1 MRSPPPRPRP
11 RPHALG
17 AWGERVACALLRRDG
32 WSILERG
39 YRLGRREI
47 DVIAR
52 RGSLL
57 AFVEVKTR
65 STDRFGP
72 PAEAVTWRKRR
83 EIETVALDYLARHVR
98 DDVDV
103 RFDVVSVLAGPGHR
117 LLRCEHLQDA
127 WRPVR

>member
-1 MRSPPPRPRP
+1 MEPTPRHP
-11 RPHALG
+11 PHALG
-17 AWGERVACALLRRDG
+17 AWGERVACTLLRRGG
-32 WSILERG
+32 WLILERG

-52 RGSLL
+52 RGALL

-65 STDRFGP
+65 STDAFGRP
-72 PAEAVTWRKRR
+72 EEAVTRRKRR

-98 DDVDV
+98 EDVSV

-117 LLRCEHLQDA
+117 LLRCEHLEDA
-127 WRPVR
+127 WRPER